1 MASYYIPGPDSE
13 FDSFQVQYVTYFN
26 ANAVTWGYGLPE
38 TGAMSTAQ
46 TNWANSYAAHLNA
59 VAAAL
64 AAKSVKDQRRGEL
77 EDEIQLRTGEIQ
89 VNSATTDTH
98 RASLGITIAD
108 TIPTPV
114 AAPTSSPVMQVDTSQ
129 RLQVTVSFA
138 DEGTPTSKAKPAG
151 VIGCEIWMKTDGA
164 APTDLDDCE
173 FVTLDTRTP
182 HMIAFDG
189 ADAGKAVHFIGRW
202 VSTRGDKGPISE
214 TVSTTVPG

>member
-13 FDSFQVQYVTYFN
+13 FDSMQSQYVTYFN
-26 ANAVTWGYGLPE
+26 ANAVTWGYSLPE
-38 TGAMSTAQ
+38 TGAMTTKQ
-46 TNWANSYAAHLNA
+46 TNWNTAYSAHLNA
-59 VAAAL
+59 VAAAVG
-64 AAKSVKDQRRGEL
+64 AKSLKDQRRAEL
-77 EDEIQLRTGEIQ
+77 TDEIQLRTNEIQ
-89 VNSATTDTH
+89 PNPVTTDTH

-108 TIPTPV
+108 TIRTPV
-114 AAPTSSPVMQVDTSQ
+114 TAPTSSPVLQVDTSQ
-129 RLQVTVSFA
+129 RLQVTVSYA

-151 VIGCEIWMKTDGA
+151 VMGCEVWMKVDGA

-189 ADAGKAVHFIGRW
+189 ADAGKPVHFIGRW